1 MMKWALF
8 FAVTFAVGSFTLPVA
23 APALS
28 SSAILNTPG
37 VYIEALTLVPG
48 EGTGQHSIVPAEV
61 GIVVEGDVILSS
73 PEGRQVLQ
81 AGKAFALPGLTPHD
95 IRNESSHPAKV
106 YVIAVKRCD

>member
-1 MMKWALF
+1 MKWTLF
-8 FAVTFAVGSFTLPVA
+8 SAAAIAIGSLALPVD

-28 SSAILNTPG
+28 SNAILNTPDI
-37 VYIEALTLVPG
+37 YIEAVTLAPG

-73 PEGRQVLQ
+73 PQGREPLQ
-81 AGKAFALPGLTPHD
+81 IGKAFALPGLTPHD
-95 IRNESSHPAKV
+95 IRNEGNRPAKV

>member
-1 MMKWALF
+1 MKWTLF
-8 FAVTFAVGSFTLPVA
+8 FAVAFATSLFALPVA
-23 APALS
+23 APALNS
-28 SSAILNTPG
+28 GAILNTSA

-81 AGKAFALPGLTPHD
+81 AGSAFELPGLTPHD
-95 IRNESSHPAKV
+95 IRNESSRPAKV

>member
-1 MMKWALF
+1 MKWTLF
-8 FAVTFAVGSFTLPVA
+8 FAVAFAIASFTLPAV

-28 SSAILNTPG
+28 RGAVLDTSA
-37 VYIEALTLVPG
+37 VYIETLTLVPG

-81 AGKAFALPGLTPHD
+81 AGNAFALPGLTPHD
-95 IRNESSHPAKV
+95 IRNESSRPAKI

>member
-1 MMKWALF
+1 MKWTPSVAVAFAISSFALP
-8 FAVTFAVGSFTLPVA
+8 AA
-23 APALS
+23 APALNRS
-28 SSAILNTPG
+28 ALLDSSA

-73 PEGRQVLQ
+73 PEGRQLLQ
-81 AGKAFALPGLTPHD
+81 AGNAFALPGLTPHD
-95 IRNESSHPAKV
+95 IRNEGSRPAKV